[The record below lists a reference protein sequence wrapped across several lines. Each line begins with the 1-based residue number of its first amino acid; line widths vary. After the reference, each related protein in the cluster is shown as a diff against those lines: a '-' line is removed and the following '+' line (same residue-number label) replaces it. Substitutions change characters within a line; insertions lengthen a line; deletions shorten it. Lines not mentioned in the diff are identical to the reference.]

1 MLGSG
6 AVWGVVLGHTALNWG
21 DYTLAQQLPTYLT
34 NVLGYEGHQVQKS
47 KSNKSGTVLGSI
59 VILAKLASF
68 KFR

>member
-34 NVLGYEGHQVQKS
+34 NVLGYRDTKCKNLNRTKAAQCSVQS
-47 KSNKSGTVLGSI
+47 
-59 VILAKLASF
+59 
-68 KFR
+68 

>member
-34 NVLGYEGHQVQKS
+34 NVLGYEGGTPSAKIHIEQKRHSARFNRNIS
-47 KSNKSGTVLGSI
+47 KISV
-59 VILAKLASF
+59 V
-68 KFR
+68 

>member
-34 NVLGYEGHQVQKS
+34 NVLGYGETPSLHKS
-47 KSNKSGTVLGSI
+47 ESPFLSV
-59 VILAKLASF
+59 V
-68 KFR
+68 

>member
-34 NVLGYEGHQVQKS
+34 NVLGYRDTKCKNLNRTKAAQ
-47 KSNKSGTVLGSI
+47 
-59 VILAKLASF
+59 
-68 KFR
+68 